1 MAAEKIVMHI
11 DMDSFY
17 ASVEMRS
24 RPELKDKPVV
34 VCSKTYSLEKE
45 APRGVI
51 SAASYPARK
60 FGLHS
65 AMPISEAQKLC
76 PDAVFLPM
84 NKVLYKQVSDSI
96 IEIIQKHTKTVQQV
110 SIDEAYAVLNE
121 TITTFEEAAAC
132 AEKIKA
138 DILEKEKITC
148 SIGIAPNKSAAK
160 IASGYEKP
168 NGLTVVYP
176 ENLTQ
181 FLFPMKVSKIPGV
194 GKKTQ
199 ELFDSLKI
207 HTIEDLAQS
216 DKRLIYEKFGKAGL
230 LFHDI
235 ANGIDTT
242 SVIETADVKS
252 ISRFHSLTP
261 YTNDPSALR
270 LGSDAVCE
278 EVHSLLT
285 DKKYFFKTI
294 AVGLR
299 YADFTSVTKS
309 KSHSVH
315 TSDIAFLKRHA
326 SDLLDELILANPT
339 NKKVRQI
346 SVAVSNLKKTD
357 ANQMLLTDFF

>member
-1 MAAEKIVMHI
+1 MAKIVMHI

-17 ASVEMRS
+17 ASVEMRGK
-24 RPELKDKPVV
+24 PELQDKPVV

-76 PDAVFLPM
+76 PDAIFLPM
-84 NKVLYKQVSDSI
+84 NKVLYKQVSDNI
-96 IEIIQKHTKTVQQV
+96 IKIIQNHTKTVQQV
-110 SIDEAYAVLNE
+110 SIDEAYAVLNDNVAA
-121 TITTFEEAAAC
+121 FEEAVVC
-132 AEKIKA
+132 AQKIKS
-138 DILEKEKITC
+138 DIFEKEKITC

-168 NGLTVVYP
+168 NGLTVVHP

-194 GKKTQ
+194 GKKT
-199 ELFDSLKI
+199 EEILDLLNI
-207 HTIEDLAQS
+207 HTIKDLANA
-216 DKRLIYEKFGKAGL
+216 DKRQLYEKLGKAGL

-242 SVIETADVKS
+242 AIIETADVKS

-261 YTNDPSALR
+261 YTNDPAALK
-270 LGSDAVCE
+270 LGADAVCE

-285 DKKYFFKTI
+285 DKKCFFKTI
-294 AVGLR
+294 AISLR
-299 YADFTSVTKS
+299 YADFTAAAKS

-315 TSDIAFLKRHA
+315 TSDITFLKRHA
-326 SDLLDELILANPT
+326 SDMIEELLLANPE